1 MVFLNFIWARKL
13 AFDKLKSLA
22 VSIPLAMAVS
32 GCSFFLLSNG
42 AFGAD
47 TLYRWDDRVDTDFA
61 TGGTDTGTVDGVS
74 VTASGSTFGS
84 RTDGSLVLSSGGS
97 SNGFTGILF
106 SSMDATIDN
115 GSVFN
120 SITLSFS
127 EPVYNLRFPV
137 IDIDGGTTLT
147 FNDQINLTSNNG
159 FPSAT
164 TGSGIVYNPA
174 TGIANTNEQFC
185 DTATANQCLLS
196 VEFTQPVTTITVS
209 HIAETNDDGDPSF
222 QVIVIDDL
230 LFNTPPI
237 ATDNANTTDED
248 NTGSGNLIG
257 DDDGFGTD
265 FDNQDD
271 ADLIVR
277 SVNGTPIP
285 VGGTTITLASGA
297 LLTVQPDG
305 SYVYDPNGVHN
316 DLAPGQTAIETV
328 TYVIEDQEG
337 LSISDGSN
345 TDSVATFTM
354 TVTGNPD
361 PGFTV
366 AKAVDVLNI
375 TSLPTTLNYTITVVN
390 TGGAPLNNVSPVDVL
405 SQNGTNTPIALTG
418 PAGDTDTNN
427 VLDFGETWIY
437 TASHVVTQAQMDD
450 ANNLVNTVSVTTN
463 ETGATPQ
470 TSQATTTIS
479 ANPSLVVSKVADRTV
494 NVQAGEIITYTYTV
508 TNNGNQTITDIGLTE
523 SHNAAGPVP
532 VPANETISVDNPP
545 LGDSSDTGN
554 DGNWEFL
561 APGDAVVFTAQYEV
575 RQQDVDTLQ

>member
-1 MVFLNFIWARKL
+1 M

-22 VSIPLAMAVS
+22 ASIPMAMLVS
-32 GCSFFLLSNG
+32 TSSTLLVTN
-42 AFGAD
+42 AAQGAD
-47 TLYRWDDRVDTDFA
+47 TLYRWDDRVDTNFI

-74 VTASGSTFGS
+74 ITVSGSAVGSTTDATLELQPSGST
-84 RTDGSLVLSSGGS
+84 
-97 SNGFTGILF
+97 NGFSGIVR
-106 SSMDATIDN
+106 SDMDATTDD
-115 GSVFN
+115 GSVSNTVTF
-120 SITLSFS
+120 TFS
-127 EPVYNLRFPV
+127 EPVYNLRFTV
-137 IDIDGGTTLT
+137 VDVDGGPSDT
-147 FNDQINLTSNNG
+147 FNDQVNLTSNNG
-159 FPSAT
+159 FPSVT
-164 TGSGIVYNPA
+164 TTAGSVIIYNPA
-174 TGIANTNEQFC
+174 TGIAL
-185 DTATANQCLLS
+185 ANDGRCSTGSGNVPDCLLN
-196 VEFTQPVTTITVS
+196 VEFVQPVTTVS
-209 HIAETNDDGDPSF
+209 VAHVSIVNDDGDPAF
-222 QVIVIDDL
+222 QIIAIDDF

-271 ADLIVR
+271 ADLIVT
-277 SVNGTPIP
+277 SVDGTPIP
-285 VGGTTITLASGA
+285 VGGTTITLTSGA

-345 TDSVATFTM
+345 TDSVATLTI

-361 PGFTV
+361 PGFSV
-366 AKAVDVLNI
+366 SKSVDVLNI

-390 TGGAPLNNVSPVDVL
+390 TGGAPLNNVTPVDTL
-405 SQNGTNTPIALTG
+405 SQNGTNTTITLTG
-418 PAGDTDTNN
+418 PAGDTDTND
-427 VLDFGETWIY
+427 VLDFGETWTY

-450 ANNLVNTVSVTTN
+450 ANDLVNSVSVTTD
-463 ETGATPQ
+463 ETGGTPQ
-470 TSQATTTIS
+470 TSQATTTIA
-479 ANPSLVVSKVADRTV
+479 ANASMTVSKVADRTV

-508 TNNGNQTITDIGLTE
+508 TNNGNQTITDIGLSE
-523 SHNAAGPVP
+523 SHNAAGPIP

-545 LGDSSDTGN
+545 IGDSTDTGN

-575 RQQDVDTLQ
+575 LQQDVDSLQ